1 MNSDIFILIAV
12 ILAGFFAL
20 FYFLGKKLEI
30 PKEEK
35 EDKSLLML
43 QQQLSQMQERLDRGL
58 SDSSKAILEHYKDSS
73 NTIKGVTEELTKV
86 VGITEQLQGL
96 EHILK
101 NPKQRGI
108 LGEYHLE
115 TLLKNTF
122 HPNQYKM
129 QYSLGID
136 DSTGKELV
144 VDAVLF
150 TKEGIVP
157 IDAKFSLENYNKI
170 VQEKNEKT
178 KKDLQK
184 KFKQDLKNR
193 IDETSKYIKTKKNTT
208 DFAFMFIPSEGIYYD
223 LLVNKIGSISVS
235 TVDLIEYA
243 FKKRVV
249 IVSPNS
255 FYAYLQTVLQG
266 LRALKIEE
274 SVKEVIKKIQDFD
287 THLMRYNDYFKK
299 IGSNLSA
306 TVSAFNNADRELKK
320 VDKDV
325 TKILPEKKKKIEVSE
340 VDKPRLEE

>member
-1 MNSDIFILIAV
+1 MNSEIIIIGFTIILGFI
-12 ILAGFFAL
+12 ILAL
-20 FYFLGKKLEI
+20 FLSKKLESL
-30 PKEEK
+30 KEGK
-35 EDKSLLML
+35 DDKSLLMF
-43 QQQLSQMQERLDRGL
+43 QQQLSDLQKQLQNGL
-58 SDSSKAILEHYKDSS
+58 SESTRAIQDHYKNSF
-73 NTIKGVTEELTKV
+73 NTMKNVTEELTKV

-96 EHILK
+96 EYILK

-122 HPNQYKM
+122 PPNQYKM

-136 DSTGKELV
+136 DITGKELI

-150 TKEGIVP
+150 TKEGVVP

-170 VQEKNEKT
+170 VQEKNERI
-178 KKDLQK
+178 KDELQK
-184 KFKQDLKNR
+184 KFKQDLKAT
-193 IDETSKYIKTKKNTT
+193 IDQTAKYIQPGRNTT

-223 LLVNKIGSISVS
+223 LLVNKIGSVNVN
-235 TVDLIEYA
+235 TTDLIEYA
-243 FKKRVV
+243 FKKRVI

-274 SVKEVIKKIQDFD
+274 SVKDVIKKIQDFD
-287 THLMRYNDYFKK
+287 THLIRYDNYFKK

-306 TVSAFNNADRELKK
+306 TVSAYNNADKELKK
-320 VDKDV
+320 IDKDV
-325 TKILPEKKKKIEVSE
+325 TKILPEKKKAIEVVQ
-340 VDKPRLEE
+340 VDKPQLE